1 MMLFY
6 LGVICGAVG
15 MAVILAVLSINNG
28 EEE

>member
-15 MAVILAVLSINNG
+15 MAVMLAVLSINDG
-28 EEE
+28 ED

>member
-15 MAVILAVLSINNG
+15 MAVILAVLSING
-28 EEE
+28 EDE